1 MRGWVRG
8 HHCVVFVSFA
18 GRACAAVLGAMLK
31 LVVDGVADVFHVLGR
46 NVGRG
51 LCREGS
57 VVVFEKVWEFLSDL
71 VGGGK
76 FSWAFQDTHC
86 CCEFV
91 VFEMLEYLGNVLL
104 GSLLGLLLV
113 WLCLL
118 LVVCASSAFA
128 VLLWWAQ

>member
-71 VGGGK
+71 VG
-76 FSWAFQDTHC
+76 
-86 CCEFV
+86 V
-91 VFEMLEYLGNVLL
+91 
-104 GSLLGLLLV
+104 
-113 WLCLL
+113 
-118 LVVCASSAFA
+118 ASSAGPSKTRIAA
-128 VLLWWAQ
+128 VSSLSSRC